1 MNADRFGRV
10 LRCAFAAV
18 VGGLVCAGAVAA
30 RPQTGRLVQARDA
43 GPVSRGEA
51 QRRADFVIYLPT
63 YLPQGAGEP
72 HLFFAPEQQ
81 VSNSYVPNRIYANY
95 GGSIS
100 MWQIPTIGRPLRHP
114 AFPVSLGG
122 RVGWASDGPGKG
134 NMTLEWQQGDTQ
146 LGVAAPLPLEEL
158 FKIAGSAAQAAPD
171 VPTAAPSS
179 ARSQYWGT
187 IAAPVMPTGGIGVTL
202 APGTPPTVLSLEPGT
217 PAADAGVQPGDIIA
231 AVDGRDVTRMPIGDV
246 TRLVRGAPGTMLTLT
261 LARQGVAEPIQ
272 VRLRRE
278 PLPKV
283 DVRETTPAQARA
295 LMPFPLL
302 EPQWLPPGYGLLT
315 CMTASRDGKPGEA
328 RFIYSA
334 AGQPLILISETDART
349 HRITVPSGKGAQQVS
364 IGGAVG
370 ALSLSGGLA
379 LAWTHGRTG
388 VLLQSRS
395 LQRDVALSIARS
407 MK

>member
-1 MNADRFGRV
+1 MNAERSGRV
-10 LRCAFAAV
+10 LRCAYTTLITSV
-18 VGGLVCAGAVAA
+18 LCAGAVAA
-30 RPQTGRLVQARDA
+30 PPQSGRLIPARGA
-43 GPVSRGEA
+43 GPVSASEA

-63 YLPQGAGEP
+63 YLPEHVGEP
-72 HLFFAPEQQ
+72 RLLFAPEQLLD
-81 VSNSYVPNRIYANY
+81 NSYVPNRIYANY

-100 MWQIPTIGRPLRHP
+100 VWQMPTIGRPLRHP

-134 NMTLEWQQGDTQ
+134 NTTLEWQQGETQ

-158 FKIAGSAAQAAPD
+158 FKIAGSAVQAAPD
-171 VPTAAPSS
+171 VPTVPPSS
-179 ARSQYWGT
+179 ARLQYWGT
-187 IAAPVMPTGGIGVTL
+187 IAAPVLPAGGIGVTL

-217 PAADAGVQPGDIIA
+217 PAADAGVQPGDVIA

-246 TRLVRGAPGTMLTLT
+246 TRVVRGAPGTALTLT
-261 LARQGVAEPIQ
+261 LARQGVAKPIQ

-283 DVRETTPAQARA
+283 SLRETTPARARA

-302 EPQWLPPGYGLLT
+302 EPQWLPSGYGLLT

-349 HRITVPSGKGAQQVS
+349 RRITVPSGKGSQQVS
-364 IGGAVG
+364 IGDAVG

-395 LQRDVALSIARS
+395 LQRDVALKIARS